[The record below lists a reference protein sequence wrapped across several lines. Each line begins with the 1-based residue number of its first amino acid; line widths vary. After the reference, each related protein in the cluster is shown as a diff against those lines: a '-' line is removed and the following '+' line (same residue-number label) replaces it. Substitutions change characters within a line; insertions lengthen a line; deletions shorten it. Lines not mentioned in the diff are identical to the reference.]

1 MRTSGQHGILDRF
14 TIRDTSRSLT
24 ITGWLMLVDFVVCL
38 AAMGFDSR
46 QITGTNAWLK
56 PAKFGI
62 SSAITCLT
70 IAWIAGHIT
79 GWPNTR
85 KWAST
90 VFAASIAIEIG
101 VIDMQAARGTTSH
114 FNVSS
119 PFDKSAFMVMGIS
132 ICSLWVSMAAMT
144 YALMRQKLT
153 PVSRQ
158 WALRLGLSLSL
169 IGAAAGGFM
178 LDETPGQRKF
188 QDPPAFGAHTVGAPD
203 GGPGLPFLNWSAS
216 HGDLRIPHFV
226 GLHAMQAI
234 PLVAWWL
241 SRCKELSESQRLR
254 FVWLCAVAY
263 ALFFMLL
270 AWQALRGQALLRPDG
285 ATWLAAASIMVVIGA
300 GAALILSPHLQQALK
315 GWAKVLEVR
324 S

>member
-1 MRTSGQHGILDRF
+1 MDANSEYGISNGFSLW
-14 TIRDTSRSLT
+14 DTSRALT
-24 ITGWLMLVDFVVCL
+24 LTGWLMLVDFVLCL

-46 QITGTNAWLK
+46 QITGANAWLK

-70 IAWIAGHIT
+70 IAWIT
-79 GWPNTR
+79 GYISDWPKIS
-85 KWAST
+85 KWASR

-119 PFDKSAFMVMGIS
+119 PFDKTAFMAMGVS
-132 ICSLWVSMAAMT
+132 ICTLWISMAAMT

-153 PVSRQ
+153 PVSWQ

-169 IGAAAGGFM
+169 MGAAAGGFM
-178 LDETPGQRKF
+178 LHETPGQRKI

-216 HGDLRIPHFV
+216 HGDLRIPHFL

-234 PLVAWWL
+234 PVVALWL
-241 SRCKELSESQRLR
+241 SRCKGLSEPQRLR
-254 FVWLCAVAY
+254 LVWLCAVAY

-270 AWQALRGQALLRPDG
+270 TWQALRGQALLRPDG
-285 ATWLAAASIMVVIGA
+285 ATMLAAAAISLVIGA
-300 GAALILSPHLQQALK
+300 GSARILSPQLQASLN
-315 GWAKVLEVR
+315 GWARVLEVR